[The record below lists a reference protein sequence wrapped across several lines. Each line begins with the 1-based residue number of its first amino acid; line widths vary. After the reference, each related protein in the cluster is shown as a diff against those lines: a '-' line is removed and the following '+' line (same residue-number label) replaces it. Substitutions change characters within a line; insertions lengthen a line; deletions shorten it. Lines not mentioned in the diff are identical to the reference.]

1 MQGQGRTALRLGA
14 ALGIAVPL
22 AVIALQPAQA
32 GNGQGE
38 AGSAVVAVDGLRDLQ
53 PGRVDPLDGA
63 TAGLTVVE
71 HDGTTSF
78 TFRLQHVQKTAGER
92 VFGAH
97 LHTGTCVAGN
107 GAAAGPHY
115 NDDVIHGDTTPE
127 ISRDTEVWLD
137 FQVNAGGAG
146 HALVTV
152 PFAIAPGER
161 SVVVHALPTAP
172 NGTAG
177 DRLACLPVV
186 VR

>member
-1 MQGQGRTALRLGA
+1 MGRQVRTVLRGA
-14 ALGIAVPL
+14 VALGVAVPVVVL
-22 AVIALQPAQA
+22 ALQPAQA
-32 GNGQGE
+32 GSGDGE
-38 AGSAVVAVDGLRDLQ
+38 GAVVAVDDLRDLQ
-53 PGRVDPLDGA
+53 TGRVDALDGA

-78 TFRLQHVQKTAGER
+78 TLRLQHVQKTARES

-97 LHTGTCVAGN
+97 LHTGPCVAGN
-107 GAAAGPHY
+107 GGAAGPHY
-115 NDDVIHGDTTPE
+115 NADTVAGDATPE
-127 ISRDTEVWLD
+127 ISRDTEAWLD

-152 PFAIAPGER
+152 PFEIEPGQR
-161 SVVVHALPTAP
+161 SVVVHARPTASD
-172 NGTAG
+172 GTAG